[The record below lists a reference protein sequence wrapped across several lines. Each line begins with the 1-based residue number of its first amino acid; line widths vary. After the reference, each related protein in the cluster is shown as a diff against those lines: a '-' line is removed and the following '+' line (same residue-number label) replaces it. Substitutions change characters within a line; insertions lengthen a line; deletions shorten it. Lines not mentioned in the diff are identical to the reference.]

1 MYIAGTVCV
10 DALGGYPKTSTVC
23 MRECDIRPCRLPMAL
38 ISPRCDSRYP
48 MYGNANTVG
57 TGVTA
62 AHDRGD
68 TLSTPPVTKST
79 EALLLAATV
88 GSRKC
93 AGELGRSDLGISNQ
107 LFWRHAFRTQS
118 DVASVESC
126 RAEIDSRPAYP
137 IFHVSRVRIMD
148 MADPTQA
155 TFTVSVSPQRGG
167 AALFVDLR

>member
-48 MYGNANTVG
+48 IYGNANTVG

-107 LFWRHAFRTQS
+107 LFWRHAFRPQS

-137 IFHVSRVRIMD
+137 ISMSAGFESWTWRTRPERLSRSRC
-148 MADPTQA
+148 PR
-155 TFTVSVSPQRGG
+155 SGG
-167 AALFVDLR
+167 GLRSLSI